1 MFRDFILKIKMKKHS
16 KKSLVLVKHS
26 DGKCEIVKGKKFL
39 KMDFQEIERYRYL
52 TENVVDGI
60 GKYLFE

>member
-1 MFRDFILKIKMKKHS
+1 MKKHS